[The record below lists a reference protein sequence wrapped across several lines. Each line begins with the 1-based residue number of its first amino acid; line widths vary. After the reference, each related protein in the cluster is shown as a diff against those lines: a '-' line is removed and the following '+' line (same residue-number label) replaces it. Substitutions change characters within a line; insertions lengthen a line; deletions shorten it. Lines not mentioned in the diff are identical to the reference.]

1 MTMMATTI
9 MSSISVKPAW
19 PRLRPYPPEKQWVCM
34 SSYVI
39 VATRPIT
46 GQGSSRPD
54 FAHFSLHARVANVR
68 WLLVFTLLAG
78 CKKSQPQPAAE
89 QPAEATPK
97 PPPAEQPSEEPSAEK
112 TPLYDAAPPPPQEA
126 EARKMVAPTY
136 DIVRNCFKEQPAAED
151 EKPPYA
157 VRMTVMTNGTIS
169 QVVVDG
175 RPSAT
180 ECVGAAIKQK
190 LRLRPW
196 TGNAMEIRLPVSP
209 TGDPV
214 YVDAGSA
221 AR

>member
-1 MTMMATTI
+1 M
-9 MSSISVKPAW
+9 
-19 PRLRPYPPEKQWVCM
+19 
-34 SSYVI
+34 
-39 VATRPIT
+39 
-46 GQGSSRPD
+46 
-54 FAHFSLHARVANVR
+54 R
-68 WLLVFTLLAG
+68 WLLVLMLLAS
-78 CKKSQPQPAAE
+78 CKKSQPQPAPE
-89 QPAEATPK
+89 QPAEATPQ
-97 PPPAEQPSEEPSAEK
+97 PAPAEQAPSEEPSAEK

-126 EARKMVAPTY
+126 EARKMVAPAY
-136 DIVRNCFKEQPAAED
+136 DIARSCFRDHPAAED

-157 VRMTVMTNGTIS
+157 IRMTVMTSGTVS

-175 RPSAT
+175 RPSAN
-180 ECVGAAIKQK
+180 ECIGSAIRQK